1 MLCAREGGGGGGV
14 VCSNTKGQ
22 KLGQII
28 DRAVPN
34 HVTGQTATEK
44 SMRRQ
49 VGATESRLHE
59 VGHKDELGY
68 KCQDE
73 H

>member
-1 MLCAREGGGGGGV
+1 MLCAREGGDV
-14 VCSNTKGQ
+14 DCSNTKGQ
-22 KLGQII
+22 ILGQII

-34 HVTGQTATEK
+34 HVTGQTATGK

-49 VGATESRLHE
+49 VGATEGGLHE

-68 KCQDE
+68 NSQDE